1 MASWRYL
8 QLLGRAVSRAAA
20 YQQAVYLRPCVRAM
34 SGGGIPTNEEQATG
48 VEKKILDALKKGE
61 DPFNMLAPKWYP
73 GTKEEP
79 NIVPSVPPYRLVA
92 CLCKCLPYFTPFHK
106 VSCNLRQVSST
117 LQNTILGLLI
127 CVPCSPSLY
136 KMLIIDI
143 W

>member
-92 CLCKCLPYFTPFHK
+92 CLCTEDETQPNWFWIHEGGLHRCPECGTHFKLQRYTLPE
-106 VSCNLRQVSST
+106 
-117 LQNTILGLLI
+117 
-127 CVPCSPSLY
+127 
-136 KMLIIDI
+136 
-143 W
+143 